1 MLVEV
6 ISIYGDTKLKNIHS
20 EPGRLKSR
28 NLSFDGISLVLKC
41 LLSVKLMFAPTL
53 CISSGNYYYCYPLP
67 HNVMPGS
74 INLQTRRHLID
85 S

>member
-6 ISIYGDTKLKNIHS
+6 ISTYGNTKLKNIHS
-20 EPGRLKSR
+20 EPGRPKSR
-28 NLSFDGISLVLKC
+28 NLSFDGISLVSKC
-41 LLSVKLMFAPTL
+41 LLSVKLTFVPTL
-53 CISSGNYYYCYPLP
+53 CISSGNYYYYYPLP
-67 HNVMPGS
+67 HNLMPGS